1 MQNPKWALN
10 PIGKNLDTKILD
22 INVDIRNFETWFDG
36 RQFELERLYRAT
48 VDGFNSN
55 GFRQKVHMKE
65 NIIVVAESEHGR
77 KFGGYTSLAINQ
89 NNGDSWH

>member
-1 MQNPKWALN
+1 M
-10 PIGKNLDTKILD
+10 D
-22 INVDIRNFETWFDG
+22 
-36 RQFELERLYRAT
+36 RLYRAS

-65 NIIVVAESEHGR
+65 NIIIVAESEHGR

-89 NNGDSWH
+89 NDGNDKWH